1 MAIFQRI
8 LEQHER
14 LQARAEWT
22 DQAYQVARNA
32 FSASPILRG
41 RSIGVFAAGSMGR
54 REMGGHSDL
63 DLFPICTRAS
73 RHSKFLEKCQIIGEL
88 VRLNKDLGYPSFS
101 NDGRFLK
108 LYHLDDM
115 TQKMGLPIDDS
126 ENHFTAR
133 MLMLLE
139 GRPLLNDAVN
149 RRVREEVVAQ
159 YFRDKRGK
167 RSYKPLFLLND
178 ILRYWRTLCLNYEAI
193 RHDPN
198 RPWRKKNVNLK
209 FSRMLTVFGT
219 VLPMVSEPVITA
231 PNFMRLLEQSPIE
244 RLAEGLGVLRD
255 RHLAR
260 GFPRFLDTYEA
271 FLEWKD
277 NDEVEGRMT
286 TSRRK
291 TEIRRAAEFFSA
303 YLYEALT
310 HKKIDAEFRRYLLI

>member
-14 LQARAEWT
+14 LQARAQRT
-22 DQAYQVARNA
+22 DQAYQEARKS
-32 FSASPILRG
+32 FSASPILRR
-41 RSIGVFAAGSMGR
+41 RSLGVFAAGSMGR
-54 REMGGHSDL
+54 GEMGGQSDL

-73 RHSKFLEKCQIIGEL
+73 RHSKFLEKCQIIAEL
-88 VRLNKDLGYPSFS
+88 VRLNKELKYPNFS

-149 RRVREEVVAQ
+149 LRVREEVVAQ

-178 ILRYWRTLCLNYEAI
+178 ILRYWRTLCLNYEAL
-193 RHDPN
+193 RHDPD

-219 VLPMVSEPVITA
+219 VLPMVSEPVITSHA
-231 PNFMRLLEQSPIE
+231 FLRLVERNPIE
-244 RLAEGLGVLRD
+244 RLVEGLSVLRD
-255 RHLAR
+255 RHLER
-260 GFPRFLDTYEA
+260 QFPRFLDTYEA

-286 TSRRK
+286 TPSRK
-291 TEIRRAAEFFSA
+291 AEVRRAAEFFSA
-303 YLYEALT
+303 FLYEALT
-310 HKKIDAEFRRYLLI
+310 HRKIDAEFRRYLLI